1 MTLNAEHYGT
11 PIAMIMKKDEKSKSP
26 LIISLDDSNQAKK
39 SFNELTL
46 SEPGQKFQVVGDP
59 KRERD
64 IIYISGRSGSGKS
77 YFIKD
82 YVNNYYKVI
91 HKKRPVYLFSALKE
105 DPTIDQIKGL
115 LRIDLNSDFLADEE
129 ITVADFANSCV
140 IFDDTDVL
148 KNKLIRDKVN
158 HILDEILQTGRHHE
172 ITCLITKHTTCNG
185 PDTKII
191 LAESHQFVLFINGL
205 GNKTL
210 KYLLDN
216 YLGLDKDQIKKIK
229 KTKGRW
235 VAINRSTF
243 PMSVVSEKECFVI
256 NNKDDDDDIIYF

>member
-11 PIAMIMKKDEKSKSP
+11 PIAMIMTKDEKTKSSQ
-26 LIISLDDSNQAKK
+26 IISLDDSDQAKNP
-39 SFNELTL
+39 FNELTL
-46 SEPGQKFQVVGDP
+46 SKPGQMFQVVGDP

-82 YVNNYYKVI
+82 YVNNYYKLI

-115 LRIDLNSDFLADEE
+115 LRIDLSLDFLEDEE

-140 IFDDTDVL
+140 IFDDTDTI
-148 KNKLIRDKVN
+148 KSKPIRDKVN
-158 HILDEILQTGRHHE
+158 HLLDEILETGRHFK
-172 ITCLITKHTTCNG
+172 ITCLITKHCPTNG
-185 PDTKII
+185 QDTKLI
-191 LAESHQFVLFINGL
+191 LAESHQFVIFPAGL
-205 GNKTL
+205 GNRSL

-216 YLGLDKDQIKKIK
+216 YLGLDRDQVKKIK
-229 KTKGRW
+229 KQKSRW
-235 VAINRSTF
+235 VCINRATF
-243 PMSVVSEKECFVI
+243 PLSVVSEKECFI
-256 NNKDDDDDIIYF
+256 LSNNDEDDTIDV

>member
-11 PIAMIMKKDEKSKSP
+11 PIAMIMTKDEKKKSSQ
-26 LIISLDDSNQAKK
+26 IISLDDSDQAK
-39 SFNELTL
+39 NPYTRLTL
-46 SEPGQKFQVVGDP
+46 SKPGQKFQVVGDP

-82 YVNNYYKVI
+82 YVNNYYKMI

-115 LRIDLNSDFLADEE
+115 LRIDLSLDFLADEE

-140 IFDDTDVL
+140 IFDDTDTI

-158 HILDEILQTGRHHE
+158 HLLDEILETGRHFE
-172 ITCLITKHTTCNG
+172 ITCLITKHCPANG
-185 PDTKII
+185 RETKLI
-191 LAESHQFVLFINGL
+191 LAESHQFVIFPAGL
-205 GNKTL
+205 GNRSL

-216 YLGLDKDQIKKIK
+216 YLGLDRDQVKKIK
-229 KTKGRW
+229 KQKSRW
-235 VAINRSTF
+235 VCINRSTF
-243 PMSVVSEKECFVI
+243 PLCVISEKECFI
-256 NNKDDDDDIIYF
+256 LSNNDEDDTIDI

>member
-11 PIAMIMKKDEKSKSP
+11 PIAMIMTKDEKSKSSS
-26 LIISLDDSNQAKK
+26 IISLDDSNQAKK

-115 LRIDLNSDFLADEE
+115 LRIDLSLDFLEDEE

-185 PDTKII
+185 PDTKMI
-191 LAESHQFVLFINGL
+191 LAESNQFVLFINGL

-216 YLGLDKDQIKKIK
+216 YLGLDKDQITKIK
-229 KTKGRW
+229 RTKGRW

-256 NNKDDDDDIIYF
+256 NNKDDDDDIIDV

>member
-1 MTLNAEHYGT
+1 MTLNAENYGT
-11 PIAMIMKKDEKSKSP
+11 PIAMIMTNDAKSKSSQ
-26 LIISLDDSNQAKK
+26 IISLDDSGKAKK
-39 SFNELTL
+39 TFNELTL
-46 SEPGQKFQVVGDP
+46 SQSNQKFQVVGDP

-82 YVNNYYKVI
+82 YVNNYYKLI

-105 DPTIDQIKGL
+105 DQTIDEIKGL
-115 LRIDLNSDFLADEE
+115 LRIDLSLEFLEDEE
-129 ITVADFANSCV
+129 ISVSDFANSCV

-158 HILDEILQTGRHHE
+158 HLLDEILQTGRHHK

-229 KTKGRW
+229 RTKGRW

-243 PMSVVSEKECFVI
+243 PMSVVSEKECFVV
-256 NNKDDDDDIIYF
+256 NNKDDDDDYIDV

>member
-1 MTLNAEHYGT
+1 MALNTENYGT
-11 PIAMIMKKDEKSKSP
+11 PIAMIMTDDKKTKLSQ
-26 LIISLDDSNQAKK
+26 IISLDDSNQAKQ
-39 SFNELTL
+39 SFNEFTL
-46 SEPGQKFQVVGDP
+46 KDPKQRFQVVGDP

-82 YVNNYYKVI
+82 YVNNYYKLI

-115 LRIDLNSDFLADEE
+115 LKINLSNDFLADEE
-129 ITVADFANSCV
+129 ISIADFANSCV
-140 IFDDTDVL
+140 IFDDTDVI
-148 KNKLIRDKVN
+148 KSKPIRDKVN
-158 HILDEILQTGRHHE
+158 HILDEILQTGRHHK
-172 ITCLITKHTTCNG
+172 ITALITKHTTCNG

-216 YLGLDKDQIKKIK
+216 YLGLDSDQIKKIK
-229 KTKGRW
+229 RTKGRW
-235 VAINRSTF
+235 CAINRSTF

-256 NNKDDDDDIIYF
+256 NNKDDDDSITDV